1 MYLTENE
8 TWLLMLSA
16 EEESL
21 AEATVLMYAIR
32 GLHPEEEN
40 FLRNIV
46 MQKITRGGPAVLSDV
61 KDIIMMLDRF
71 ERALPALETNSQYEF
86 MTEERKDKF
95 WGKYNQNVI
104 AIWRG
109 AVLKHRGKLPEDI
122 TDIASVEE
130 DTTDWDKKELEEK
143 TAALEERRRTVRKN
157 KEIARVMQ
165 DQNLSRKEAE
175 EWVED
180 YC

>member
-21 AEATVLMYAIR
+21 AEATVLLYAIR

-61 KDIIMMLDRF
+61 RDIIMMLDRF
-71 ERALPALETNSQYEF
+71 GRALPVLETNSQYEF

-95 WGKYNQNVI
+95 WGQYNQNVI
-104 AIWRG
+104 AIWRRL
-109 AVLKHRGKLPEDI
+109 VLKYRGKLPEDI
-122 TDIASVEE
+122 TDIASIEE
-130 DTTDWDKKELEEK
+130 DMIDWSTKERDEK
-143 TAALEERRRTVRKN
+143 MAELEERRRAVRKH
-157 KEIARVMQ
+157 KEVERVMRE
-165 DQNLSRKEAE
+165 QNLTRKQAE